1 MNTNAPIVSVTDF
14 VRNFSGYMS
23 LLPKIEEIILTRDS
37 RDVAILKATPR
48 EKNAGLKKF
57 FGIWKGTALDND
69 KLWEEVLTRRNR
81 KKRYLW

>member
-1 MNTNAPIVSVTDF
+1 MTSSSPIVSVTDF
-14 VRNFSGYMS
+14 VRNFSDYMS
-23 LLPKIEEIILTRDS
+23 LLPKINEIILTRDS

-69 KLWEEVLTRRNR
+69 KLWKEVLARRNR
-81 KKRYLW
+81 QKRYLW